1 MKKFLFICLTLI
13 IFLIVLLLTSI
24 VIVLL
29 ELKHK
34 GFYYAGC
41 AISFYVSK
49 LAYGSFKASY
59 FPKLEEEKTKVFERL
74 NPELLDDGTIEDTSL
89 KPQKVK
95 TNIYKTGD
103 VNDPDY
109 LDELIKKMNN
119 K

>member
-13 IFLIVLLLTSI
+13 IFLIVLSLTST

-49 LAYGSFKASY
+49 LAYVSFKASY
-59 FPKLEEEKTKVFERL
+59 FPELEEHKTEVFEKL
-74 NPELLDDGTIEDTSL
+74 NPELLDDGTIEEVNL
-89 KPQKVK
+89 NPQTVK
-95 TNIYKTGD
+95 KGGNETGD
-103 VNDPDY
+103 VNDSDY

-119 K
+119 